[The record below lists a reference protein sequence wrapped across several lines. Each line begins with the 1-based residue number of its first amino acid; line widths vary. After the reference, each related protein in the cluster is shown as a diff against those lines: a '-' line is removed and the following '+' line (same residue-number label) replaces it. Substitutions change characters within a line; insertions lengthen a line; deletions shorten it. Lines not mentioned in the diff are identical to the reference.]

1 MRLSIAAFCVFTFSA
16 AAADRT
22 LNIRHASSEQAQN
35 ELATAV
41 RSILELPSVNTD
53 TDRRTLTISGTD
65 TQIEAAEWLL
75 TEIDK
80 PAAQLGDKPSA
91 SRVLRMEGMGEEG
104 LRVFYLQGT
113 REVRQLQETATII
126 RSIVE
131 TRRLF
136 TYNQILG
143 IVVRGTPVQLDAAEW
158 VWRTL
163 ESNTPAPGVEEFRA
177 GFTDGQ
183 PVLRAYRMPVQWSVP
198 QLQEAATL
206 LRAIVEIRRV
216 FTFNG
221 TRTIITRGDEGSI
234 AAASWIATETQRPAS
249 ADLAVSEPF
258 RMDDPHGEGLLRVFR
273 LPAAKYDVA
282 GLQRLATDVRGQTQI
297 RRVFT
302 LNGPRMI
309 ALRGTG
315 EQIAQAER
323 ILAAAK

>member
-1 MRLSIAAFCVFTFSA
+1 MRLGITAFCLFTISA

-22 LNIRHASSEQAQN
+22 LTIRHAGSTQAQN

-65 TQIEAAEWLL
+65 TQIAAAEWLL
-75 TEIDK
+75 AELDK
-80 PAAQLGDKPSA
+80 PAAQLGDKSLA
-91 SRVLRMEGMGEEG
+91 SRVFRMEAMGEEG
-104 LRVFYLQGT
+104 LRVFYLQGS

-136 TYNQILG
+136 TYNQVLG

-158 VWRTL
+158 LWRTL
-163 ESNTPAPGVEEFRA
+163 EANTPAPRVEEFRA

-183 PVLRAYRMPVQWSVP
+183 PVLRAYRMPMEWSVP

-221 TRTIITRGDEGSI
+221 TRTILTRGDEESL
-234 AAASWIATETQRPAS
+234 AAANWVATETQRPAS
-249 ADLAVSEPF
+249 ADLAVSAPY
-258 RMDDPHGEGLLRVFR
+258 RMADPRDEGLLRVFR
-273 LPAAKYDVA
+273 LPAAKYDAA
-282 GLQRLATDVRGQTQI
+282 GLQRIATDLRAQTQI
-297 RRVFT
+297 RRIFT
-302 LNGPRMI
+302 FNTPRMI

-315 EQIAQAER
+315 EQIAHAER
-323 ILAAAK
+323 ILTAAK

>member
-1 MRLSIAAFCVFTFSA
+1 MRLGIAAFCVFTFSA

-22 LNIRHASSEQAQN
+22 LSIRHASSTQSQY
-35 ELATAV
+35 ELATVV
-41 RSILELPSVNTD
+41 RSILEIQSVNVD
-53 TDRRTLTISGTD
+53 TASRTLAISGTEG
-65 TQIEAAEWLL
+65 QMHAAEWLL
-75 TEIDK
+75 AELDKPGSQPGDK
-80 PAAQLGDKPSA
+80 PASSSVFHGDGLGED
-91 SRVLRMEGMGEEG
+91 G
-104 LRVFYLQGT
+104 LRVFYLQGD
-113 REVRQLQETATII
+113 RPVQQLQEAATVI
-126 RSIVE
+126 RAVVE
-131 TRRLF
+131 IRRLF
-136 TYNQILG
+136 TYNQVRG
-143 IVVRGTPVQLDAAEW
+143 IAVRGTPAQLDAAAW

-163 ESNTPAPGVEEFRA
+163 ENDSPSAGTEEFRTA
-177 GFTDGQ
+177 LTDGQ
-183 PVLRAYRMPVQWSVP
+183 PVLRAYRMPMEWSV
-198 QLQEAATL
+198 QELQEAATL
-206 LRAIVEIRRV
+206 LRSIVEIRRL
-216 FTFNG
+216 FTFSR
-221 TRTIITRGDEGSI
+221 TRTILTRGDEGSI